1 MRVQVDGMADAS
13 RVAAAA
19 EAACS
24 PLYRP
29 PELYE
34 PPHRGQVDGRADVW
48 ALGCVLYFLM
58 MCINPF
64 ERACQQGA
72 SLVLAV
78 QRCASA
84 PPPCPYPPCIAVALA
99 PACTARARAVT
110 CVDHRKPLPVC
121 SSQSGSPCHQGWPC
135 GGSCNG
141 AYGPSRVTGVARV
154 CQQTH
159 QAARFRPRCSTQS

>member
-1 MRVQVDGMADAS
+1 MADAA

-34 PPHRGQVDGRADVW
+34 PPHRGQLDGRADVW

-78 QRCASA
+78 QRR
-84 PPPCPYPPCIAVALA
+84 A
-99 PACTARARAVT
+99 PALPPHPAARAQRSSVLLVAICDSLSYGSRVSGKAVVVCYGWSPRARAGRQCQVLRSAVLRSGVCRVLT
-110 CVDHRKPLPVC
+110 CPLLVPVPTG
-121 SSQSGSPCHQGWPC
+121 SLLPPSQS
-135 GGSCNG
+135 
-141 AYGPSRVTGVARV
+141 
-154 CQQTH
+154 
-159 QAARFRPRCSTQS
+159 